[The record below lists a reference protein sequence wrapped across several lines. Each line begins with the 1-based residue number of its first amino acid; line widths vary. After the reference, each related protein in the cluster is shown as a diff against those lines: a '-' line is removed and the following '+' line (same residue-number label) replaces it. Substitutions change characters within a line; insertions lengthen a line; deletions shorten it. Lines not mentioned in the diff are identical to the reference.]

1 MDASA
6 TSAWVAAGIALA
18 ALPFNVSASRS
29 ARRQT
34 ELQSQIHRDS
44 AQPYV
49 WADIRG
55 DEVTGQL
62 VKLIVCNEGPTV
74 ATDVKVHF
82 TPPLVSVGLPNDFE
96 AIQGKL
102 GSGFPS
108 LPPGRR
114 LIWNLAFGMKLFDES
129 VNVPLRYHVAIT
141 GRGPLR
147 PSAQARVH
155 TRPGR
160 HARHG
165 RGTAGITA
173 RRRDGDR
180 QARETDRHR
189 RLSPEDGPAA
199 RAVTAAAARTR

>member
-141 GRGPLR
+141 GRGPFGPLPR
-147 PSAQARVH
+147 LEYTLDLADM
-155 TRPGR
+155 
-160 HARHG
+160 
-165 RGTAGITA
+165 RGTAGAPQGSLHDVATA
-173 RRRDGDR
+173 IGKLEKRTG
-180 QARETDRHR
+180 TD
-189 RLSPEDGPAA
+189 D
-199 RAVTAAAARTR
+199 